1 MELIRY
7 GSDKRLYH
15 IAETLVGL
23 GHIVHFGGTQISG
36 LETGGECSILYMY

>member
-1 MELIRY
+1 MICRY

-23 GHIVHFGGTQISG
+23 GHRVTFGGAFKSDLESG
-36 LETGGECSILYMY
+36 EWTKRCER